1 MGHQG
6 RHFIDEPDIGSGERS
21 PGQEDVDNDVRSVD
35 GSLIGQPLNGRQHH
49 QVVDEQRHANLPPG
63 RSGER
68 GATGQHIGRILQS
81 GTHLARIVAQR
92 MDDGTYEAQVYVRL
106 VREPEIAETYIP
118 AGTFRSEQEA
128 WRAAEERARRAF
140 VEHEF

>member
-1 MGHQG
+1 MGQHG
-6 RHFIDEPDIGSGERS
+6 RHFMDEPDIGSGEKS

-35 GSLIGQPLNGRQHH
+35 GSLIGQPLDGRQHH
-49 QVVDEQRHANLPPG
+49 QVVDEQRYANLPPG

-68 GATGQHIGRILQS
+68 GATAQHTGRYLRD
-81 GTHLARIVAQR
+81 GTHLARIVAQK

-128 WRAAEERARRAF
+128 WRAAEERARRTLI
-140 VEHEF
+140 EHEF